1 VRAIVV
7 GASGVTR
14 ELVGRL
20 GSVWQVTVVDP
31 DRPSLERARQA
42 GAAAAV
48 AGDGSSRV
56 TLGRAG
62 LAEADA
68 VVAATRD
75 DEVNLEVCRLARQ
88 AGCLRVVALA
98 VKPQRLADYRRLG
111 VEVHLLALGA
121 RELDALLEPD
131 GVSSTTLSGGRLEAV
146 ELRVG
151 AGSPVRGRSLAEIG
165 SVPWLVA
172 SILRGDQLIVPHGD
186 SVLEEGDVVTV
197 VGGAADYPKIVH
209 AFLAT
214 EARFPLEWGKGV
226 AVTLDRS
233 SDLPVVYEALALVRH
248 SGAMT
253 AVVVHRSVEAA
264 RDEAHAAEIA
274 AARVATERAADNV
287 EVEWCP
293 VAGTPGRSLGSVV
306 NDWSIGVVVL
316 PTPGRGPLGGLRSR
330 RLLRRGSRL
339 GRPAL
344 FALGAGPYQRV
355 AVAPGVAAGSR
366 AASVAAGLAEAF
378 RVGPPAGG
386 WLGGGRGEHDAA
398 AQLVVLGY
406 PASGSRRSANRAAA
420 SLFSQ
425 GAGSLLLIPEA

>member
-31 DRPSLERARQA
+31 DRPGLERARQA

-98 VKPQRLADYRRLG
+98 VRPQRLADYRRLG

-121 RELDALLEPD
+121 RELDALLEPN

-151 AGSPVRGRSLAEIG
+151 AGSPVRGRTLAELG
-165 SVPWLVA
+165 RAPWLVA

-233 SDLPVVYEALALVRH
+233 TDLPVVHEALALARH
-248 SGAMT
+248 SGAMA

-264 RDEAHAAEIA
+264 RDEAHAAEISA
-274 AARVATERAADNV
+274 AKVATERAAENV

-306 NDWSIGVVVL
+306 NEWSIGVVVL
-316 PTPGRGPLGGLRSR
+316 PTPGRGPLGGLRAR
-330 RLLRRGSRL
+330 RLLRRGARL
-339 GRPAL
+339 ERPVL

-355 AVAPGVAAGSR
+355 AVAAGVAGGSR
-366 AASVAAGLAEAF
+366 AASVASGLAGAF

-386 WLGGGRGEHDAA
+386 WIPGGGARDSA

-406 PASGSRRSANRAAA
+406 PASGSRRSANRAAS

-425 GAGSLLLIPEA
+425 RAGSLLLVPEA